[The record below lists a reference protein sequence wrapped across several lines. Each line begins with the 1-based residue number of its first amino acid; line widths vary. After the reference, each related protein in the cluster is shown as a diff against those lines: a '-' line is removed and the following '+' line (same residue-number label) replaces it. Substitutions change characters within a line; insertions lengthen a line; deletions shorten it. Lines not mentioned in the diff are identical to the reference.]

1 MPGLHHIDASGALVI
16 VYHMDGAE
24 PELLMGEESKFVSDD
39 KSHVAKYAR
48 DFGKSLFDAFT
59 YKGDIGT
66 PADVEQAHAYFAR
79 TAAALEAANRIGH
92 VTYADFKKSS
102 KPGLISAKPRFVP
115 WENNGKLGFTK
126 GGYIAAD
133 GTVEHTGAR
142 EVFEETGITI
152 DPTKLINTHQLI
164 SADRVGTTRYAIYLY
179 KLSEKE
185 YQSIVDDKI
194 LEKKNASRFNELH
207 NIRFARRPAQF
218 ANSLS
223 EQAYARIVGR
233 LVGGVRSSPKAVKQ
247 AKTMKAAKSVKRS
260 PPRTRRSPPRPHK
273 TKAIDAASLY
283 TEKQQDLLCGQHA
296 LNHLL
301 QEQKFVSLPGRARKH
316 RLINGQVDLQAFCRH
331 IRSEAR
337 KDLGDAANETID
349 CPPEGDYQADVLVR
363 AIKDELRYSVD
374 ELPFHQEGIAE
385 LRKRLPSSRPRLIGL
400 LVNIAGYHWTAVM
413 SRIQPK
419 QHVYIDSLS
428 IPKSFNPLSD
438 GDLVDFLSERNP
450 YRIYILSLPEK
461 GAYYR
466 CRQC

>member
-1 MPGLHHIDASGALVI
+1 MSGLHAIDASGALVI
-16 VYHMDGAE
+16 VYHMDGAV
-24 PELLMGEESKFVSDD
+24 PELLMGEETKFVSDD
-39 KSHVAKYAR
+39 KGHVSKYAR
-48 DFGKSLFDAFT
+48 DFGKSIFDAFT
-59 YKGDIGT
+59 YKGTITT
-66 PADVEQAHAYFAR
+66 PADVEHAHAYFAA
-79 TAAALEAANRIGH
+79 TAAALEGANRIGH
-92 VTYADFKKSS
+92 ITYADFKKSS

-115 WENNGKLGFTK
+115 WENSGRLGFTK

-133 GTVEHTGAR
+133 GNVKNTGVR

-152 DPTKLINTHQLI
+152 DPAKLISTGQLI
-164 SADRVGTTRYAIYLY
+164 AADRAGTTKYAIYLY
-179 KLSEKE
+179 KLSDRE
-185 YQSIVDDKI
+185 YQTIVDDKI

-207 NIRFARRPAQF
+207 NIRFARRPTQF
-218 ANSLS
+218 ANALS
-223 EQAYARIVGR
+223 EQAYARMVGR
-233 LVGGVRSSPKAVKQ
+233 LVGGVRSPPKAVKQ

-260 PPRTRRSPPRPHK
+260 SPRTRRSPPRHQRAK
-273 TKAIDAASLY
+273 VIDAASLY
-283 TEKQQDLLCGQHA
+283 TEKQKEMLCGQHA

-301 QEQKFVSLPGRARKH
+301 QEQKFVSLPGKARKH
-316 RLINGQVDLQAFCRH
+316 RLINGQIDLQAFCRH

-337 KDLGDAANETID
+337 KDLGEAANETID
-349 CPPEGDYQADVLVR
+349 CPPEGDYQADILVR
-363 AIKDELRYSVD
+363 AIKDELRYTVD
-374 ELPFHQEGIAE
+374 ELPFHQEGVAE
-385 LRKRLPSSRPRLIGL
+385 LKRRLPLSRPRLLGL

-438 GDLVDFLSERNP
+438 SDLVDFLSERNP